1 MTLEFSS
8 NVKKVKLTKSGFLE
22 ATLKFGKLKRVSIN
36 LNKCIGN
43 NDGEFDLDG
52 SNFIESGKWFA
63 VKKYQSSYIL
73 RGHLTKADGFFT
85 NISEID
91 LDKVVVIKDR
101 ELRCRTRMSS
111 RRRPENLSPRRRR
124 KKEVNIYVNTPNAE
138 GIDEAMYLSQCNI
151 L

>member
-8 NVKKVKLTKSGFLE
+8 NVKNVKFTKSGFLE
-22 ATLKFGKLKRVSIN
+22 ATLTFGKPKRVSID

-52 SNFIESGKWFA
+52 SNFMESGKWFS
-63 VKKYQSSYIL
+63 VTKYQSSYIL

-101 ELRCRTRMSS
+101 EIRCRRRISS
-111 RRRPENLSPRRRR
+111 RRRPRSLSPRRRR
-124 KKEVNIYVNTPNAE
+124 KEAKIYVNTPNV
-138 GIDEAMYLSQCNI
+138 EASCNI